1 MKIAVCG
8 IGVAGSYLIS
18 RLKDTHEVIGFERMP
33 EDRHD
38 SICAWGT
45 CKPRMIELCEKS
57 GVDFNDY
64 VIHDGKNMHVEMNN
78 NKKFDI
84 GLHGLCTYDKIQLI
98 KDFVKGCKINYG
110 TAPKLEDLEKEFDL
124 IVDCTGFHRV
134 YLPKL
139 KEDFFLPTYEY
150 KVEYDGK
157 VPYDD
162 FLVRPFAKMTGYF
175 WYFPLGKNLAHIGAG
190 DYKKNHVKATDE
202 FLQKYGGKVLK
213 TVGRP
218 IRLATP
224 NMCKPFFKGKVVG
237 VGESIGT
244 VYPLLGEG
252 IIPSMECVDIFV
264 KNLGNNEA
272 YEKEV
277 MEHFKI
283 YGKVFNF
290 VRNKMKNK
298 FSMIKQ
304 IFELLSIFRYMK
316 KNEDRFGMEIHISDL
331 MKVAKA

>member
-18 RLKDTHEVIGFERMP
+18 RLKDSHEIVGFERMP
-33 EDRHD
+33 EDKHD

-45 CKPRMIELCEKS
+45 CKQKMVELCKKS

-64 VIHDGKNMHVEMNN
+64 VIHDGKNMHIEMNN
-78 NKKFDI
+78 NEKFDI

-98 KDFVKGCKINYG
+98 KDFVKGAKIVYG

-139 KEDFFLPTYEY
+139 EEDFFLPTYEY
-150 KVEYDGK
+150 KVQYDGD

-162 FLVRPFAKMTGYF
+162 FLVRPFEKMTGYF
-175 WYFPLGKNLAHIGAG
+175 WYFPLGEKWAHIGAG
-190 DYKKNHVKATDE
+190 DYKKNHIKATDE
-202 FLQKYGGKVLK
+202 FLEKYGGKVIK

-224 NMCKPFFKGKVVG
+224 NLCKPFYKGKVVG

-252 IIPSMECVDIFV
+252 IIPSMECVNIFV

-272 YEKEV
+272 YEREIL
-277 MEHFKI
+277 EHYKI

-298 FSMIKQ
+298 FSMVRQ
-304 IFELLSIFRYMK
+304 ISELLSIFRYMK
-316 KNEDRFGMEIHISDL
+316 KNEDRFGMEIHMKDL

>member
-8 IGVAGSYLIS
+8 IGVAGSYLLS
-18 RLKDTHEVIGFERMP
+18 RLKDKHQVVGFERMP
-33 EDRHD
+33 EERHD

-45 CKPRMIELCEKS
+45 CKNKMIDLCKKS
-57 GVDFNDY
+57 GVDFNEY
-64 VIHDGKNMHVEMNN
+64 VIHDGKKMYVDMNN
-78 NKKFDI
+78 QEQFNI

-98 KDFVKGCKINYG
+98 KDFTKGCEVHYG
-110 TAPKLEDLEKEFDL
+110 VSPKLEDLEKEFDI

-134 YLPKL
+134 YLPKV
-139 KEDFFLPTYEY
+139 EQDFFLPTYEY
-150 KVEYDGK
+150 KVEYENG
-157 VPYDD
+157 VPFDD
-162 FLVRPFAKMTGYF
+162 FFIRPFPGMSGYF

-190 DYKKNHVKATDE
+190 DYNKKHVEETDKFLKE
-202 FLQKYGGKVLK
+202 FGGKVIK

-224 NMCKPFFKGKVVG
+224 NLCKPFYKGKVVG

-252 IIPSMECVDIFV
+252 IIPSMDCADIFV
-264 KNLGNNEA
+264 KHLDDFEA

-277 MEHFKI
+277 DESFKI
-283 YGKVFNF
+283 FGTVFKF
-290 VRNKMKNK
+290 VRKKIHK
-298 FSMIKQ
+298 DFSILKSLPDV
-304 IFELLSIFRYMK
+304 ISIFRYMK
-316 KNEDRFGMEIHISDL
+316 KNEKRFGMEIHMRDL